1 MVSNRTHVIYKA
13 SQASQY
19 IETPAHGILTPYPW
33 YIEPAIPGISSPL
46 FMVFRLPPPPCLWY
60 FDPPPPM
67 VYRTPTHG
75 ILSLLS
81 MVYQT
86 TYAWYIESPTHGIS
100 NPLPM
105 VYRTLYPWCIEP
117 LTHGT
122 SYPLSITISWLE
134 MRGFKIPWGDS
145 FFNKGVQYTMGFKI
159 TYDTGIS

>member
-1 MVSNRTHVIYKA
+1 MLFTRQVRHHNILKPLPMVFWPST
-13 SQASQY
+13 
-19 IETPAHGILTPYPW
+19 HGISNPLSLVYRAPYSW
-33 YIEPAIPGISSPL
+33 YFDS
-46 FMVFRLPPPPCLWY
+46 PPPCLWY

-86 TYAWYIESPTHGIS
+86 TYPWYIESPTHGIS